1 MTDQNECEITSTYL
15 WCHEFGGTTECACAA
30 PIPHVL
36 LAKTIV
42 CNLDVTIQGQ
52 KNVVKLQVTVDDT
65 VFVEVLQSQADF
77 RSVEPVRNNILVSIH
92 DSFFR
97 DTTKTYCA
105 LFRPNWPR

>member
-15 WCHEFGGTTECACAA
+15 WCHEFGSTTERACVGS
-30 PIPHVL
+30 IPHVL
-36 LAKTIV
+36 LAETIV
-42 CNLDVTIQGQ
+42 RNLDVTIQGQ
-52 KNVVKLQVTVDDT
+52 KNVVKLQITVDNT
-65 VFVEVLQSQADF
+65 VFVEVLKSQADF

-105 LFRPNWPR
+105 LFRPNWPL